1 MATLT
6 NKGNNSRS
14 KRTKRE
20 ALLSEAQRKKIRS
33 REMSSSEKSDIY
45 RNLDEKLPA
54 LLDDLNIIAKSKTL
68 DTWRKLKKYQF
79 RSDFSKLAKI
89 FEDIA
94 GSEFTKIYL
103 DRIRWGKNSKGK
115 KVFWLEISPSDK
127 ILDRMWKKKKPYYS
141 EKIFRP
147 ENILTGSKETKKTK
161 ELLMEAYYLKLLPFH
176 KKEGLERK
184 KIQKILES
192 KKKKVSKK
200 SPKCK
205 TCGFR
210 YSPKCPVCRERFHNK
225 FKDIMKDTRLNEYL
239 MVQKINTKDYN
250 C

>member
-103 DRIRWGKNSKGK
+103 DRICSDKNSEGK

-127 ILDRMWKKKKPYYS
+127 ILYRMWKKKKPYYS

-147 ENILTGSKETKKTK
+147 ENILRRSKETKKTK
-161 ELLMEAYYLKLLPFH
+161 ELLMEAYYFNLLPFH
-176 KKEGLERK
+176 KEEGLDRK
-184 KIQKILES
+184 KNSEDFRIKKEES
-192 KKKKVSKK
+192 
-200 SPKCK
+200 
-205 TCGFR
+205 
-210 YSPKCPVCRERFHNK
+210 
-225 FKDIMKDTRLNEYL
+225 I
-239 MVQKINTKDYN
+239 
-250 C
+250 